1 MQAATVTARMGDF
14 LNRELDLKIDEVHYW
29 SDSVVTLRY
38 IKNTTKRLKTYLANR
53 KQEILDTTSPDQWHH
68 CPTKDNPSD
77 VASREVLG
85 HQLTKT
91 KWFTGPEFL
100 MKNKTEWP
108 GLDEDI
114 RDIDD
119 DDPEVKREQVVASIF
134 QSCEHPIIM
143 DLVEK

>member
-1 MQAATVTARMGDF
+1 M
-14 LNRELDLKIDEVHYW
+14 
-29 SDSVVTLRY
+29 
-38 IKNTTKRLKTYLANR
+38 
-53 KQEILDTTSPDQWHH
+53 
-68 CPTKDNPSD
+68 
-77 VASREVLG
+77 LG

-134 QSCEHPIIM
+134 QSCEHPTII
-143 DLVEK
+143 DLVEKQSSWFKTCKLVTWLTKFSN